1 MVFINRKKVVI
12 APDSFKE
19 SMTALEVAKAIE
31 AGFKKVL
38 PDWEYIKI
46 PMADGGEGTVQSL
59 VDATKGSIK
68 QVEVLDPLGRKI
80 KAAYG
85 ISGDGKKAIIE
96 MAAASGLEL
105 LKESERDAMNTTS
118 WGLGNLVRA
127 ALDEEVDHIL
137 VGIGGSATNDAG
149 AGMVQSL
156 GGKLLDED
164 GEQIPYGGASLDK
177 LTTIDLSALDTRLK
191 RTKIEV
197 ACDVNNPLTGL
208 NGASYVYG
216 PQKGA
221 DEEEVKELDQNLKHF
236 SEVIH
241 QGLGTNIENE
251 PGAGAAGG
259 VGGAMLA
266 FLGAE
271 LRKGGELIVEM
282 LGLEETIKTADLVI
296 TGEGEINHQTI
307 FGKTPI
313 VVAKTAE
320 KYGIPVIALV
330 GSISEGY
337 KEVYENGIDA
347 VFSILPEVTDLEEAL
362 NNAYRNV
369 EQTARDVAAVLA
381 LSKI

>member
-1 MVFINRKKVVI
+1 
-12 APDSFKE
+12 
-19 SMTALEVAKAIE
+19 MTALEVAEAIE
-31 AGFKKVL
+31 TGFKRVF
-38 PDWEYIKI
+38 PNWEYVKV

-59 VDATKGSIK
+59 VDATRGSIK
-68 QVEVLDPLGRKI
+68 YTEVVDPLGRKI

-85 ISGDGKKAIIE
+85 ISGDGKQAIIE

-105 LKESERDAMNTTS
+105 LKDSERDAMNTTS
-118 WGLGNLVRA
+118 WGLGDLIRA
-127 ALDEEVDHIL
+127 ALDEKVDYIL

-149 AGMVQSL
+149 AGMIQSL
-156 GGKLLDED
+156 GGKLLDEN

-177 LTTIDLSALDTRLK
+177 LTTIDLSTLDPRLK
-191 RTKIEV
+191 RVTIEV
-197 ACDVNNPLTGL
+197 ACDVNNSLTGPD
-208 NGASYVYG
+208 GASYVYG

-236 SEVIH
+236 SNVIRRV
-241 QGLGTNIENE
+241 LGVDIEKK

-296 TGEGEINHQTI
+296 TGEGGINHQTV

>member
-1 MVFINRKKVVI
+1 RKKVVI

-59 VDATKGSIK
+59 VDATDGSIK

-80 KAAYG
+80 KATYG

-156 GGKLLDED
+156 GGKLLDEEGKKIHY
-164 GEQIPYGGASLDK
+164 GEVSLDK
-177 LTTIDLSALDTRLK
+177 LTKIDLSALDPRLK
-191 RTKIEV
+191 KVKIEF

-216 PQKGA
+216 PKKGA
-221 DEEEVKELDQNLKHF
+221 DEEEVKELDQKLKHF
-236 SEVIH
+236 SNVI
-241 QGLGTNIENE
+241 QQDLGMDIENE

-259 VGGAMLA
+259 VGGTMLA

-296 TGEGEINHQTI
+296 TGEGGIDDQTF

-313 VVAKTAE
+313 VVAKTDD
-320 KYGIPVIALV
+320 KYVIPVIALV

-347 VFSILPEVTDLEEAL
+347 VFSILPEATDLEEAL
-362 NNAYRNV
+362 NNPYRNV